1 MMRCKSMHATKDY
14 NLLLLCGNLGD
25 GHKQAAHAIAGSA
38 RENRSDI
45 VTTVIDFAEW
55 THPHIHV
62 IGSYFYTMWLEK
74 LPSLYGYLFQKT
86 RLDNSISSVLLKK
99 IQIYTLGRL
108 ITLLNEVRPSVVVS
122 TFPSAAAAMSM
133 LKASGLVT
141 IPTVTVITDHTDH
154 SYWIHPHTD
163 HYLVG
168 SEYARYGLLR
178 QGVSNHKIT
187 VTGIPI
193 HSQFSLTYDRQLLR
207 EKHYLQQT
215 ITTVL
220 IMGGGLGMISKSFI
234 HMLQKDTRLDSIQF
248 IVICGRNKKLKDKL
262 SEQLKNQKHRF
273 IVKGYIDYIHELM
286 ALSDMIITKPG
297 GLTTS
302 EAVALELPM
311 ILYKPL
317 PGQEQDNASFLL
329 HAEVALQAKDEKGL
343 LQQLVNILHDPQ
355 VLSTL
360 KMNAKKVRTKKAAY
374 HALTRIMDT
383 HRMFYS
389 NTDKNTR

>member
-1 MMRCKSMHATKDY
+1 MHATKDY